1 MSTVDWHTHE
11 PEALG
16 EAIPGVPLSVLEISE
31 KVDPGEAS
39 PSTRL
44 LLLSL
49 SPPSSVSQRM
59 AMILPAGPLLGCP
72 DLPPTGFPLFVFELP
87 VLLHFPLVSCLI
99 IYTCSIRNANINKI
113 HTYDSFNPAP
123 TSYAKLP
130 LPVS

>member
-16 EAIPGVPLSVLEISE
+16 EAIPGVPLSVPEISE

-39 PSTRL
+39 PSTPL

-59 AMILPAGPLLGCP
+59 AMSLPAGLLLECP
-72 DLPPTGFPLFVFELP
+72 DLSPTGLPLFVFELP
-87 VLLHFPLVSCLI
+87 VLLHFPLVSCFI
-99 IYTCSIRNANINKI
+99 IYSCSIRNARVNN
-113 HTYDSFNPAP
+113 SP
-123 TSYAKLP
+123 
-130 LPVS
+130 